1 MALRQQPW
9 SGTRHVIDPE
19 LTMTRSIGNIAL
31 YSASLAGLLL
41 LSACGKNEPATP
53 ASTPPPASSAA
64 KTLAPAPATSGA
76 AMPAPSSTA
85 PAHSSTSASVTPA
98 AAPMATAPAETPLT
112 VAKLTLGNDVN
123 AQHQVTRASSSFA
136 PDNKMIYASVT
147 TEGRSGGATLN
158 AKWSYLEGQGQLVSN
173 ISQSIATDG
182 PAVTTFKVQNPDLWP
197 EGKYRVEISLDGKP
211 VTKQDF
217 DIKKS

>member
-1 MALRQQPW
+1 
-9 SGTRHVIDPE
+9 
-19 LTMTRSIGNIAL
+19 MTRSIRLTTL

-53 ASTPPPASSAA
+53 ASTPAA
-64 KTLAPAPATSGA
+64 TSTAAPTPMPAPAASGTA
-76 AMPAPSSTA
+76 AAPVSSSTA
-85 PAHSSTSASVTPA
+85 ASAAPAASV
-98 AAPMATAPAETPLT
+98 AAPMAAAPAEAPLT

-123 AQHQVTRASSSFA
+123 AQHQVTRANSSFA
-136 PDNKMIYASVT
+136 SDNKMIYASVA

-158 AKWSYLEGQGQLVSN
+158 AKWSYLEGQGQLVSS

-197 EGKYRVEISLDGKP
+197 EGKYRVEISLDGKS
-211 VTKQDF
+211 VAKQDF
-217 DIKKS
+217 EIKKS

>member
-1 MALRQQPW
+1 MT
-9 SGTRHVIDPE
+9 SSI
-19 LTMTRSIGNIAL
+19 LTTAI

-53 ASTPPPASSAA
+53 ANTPPAASSAA
-64 KTLAPAPATSGA
+64 KAPAPAPAPSGTA
-76 AMPAPSSTA
+76 APASTTAPAPSSTA

-98 AAPMATAPAETPLT
+98 AAPAEAPLT
-112 VAKLTLGNDVN
+112 VAKLTVGNDVN
-123 AQHQVTRASSSFA
+123 AQHQVTRASNSFA

-182 PAVTTFKVQNPDLWP
+182 PSVTTFKVQNPDLWP